1 MDIRFPRGLFCD
13 VRIEDVFLTG
23 IKITLGTLDDFLVR
37 EYSAAFIRVY
47 DGRRWFF
54 GSTSDIGAIQ
64 KQVDLLASMATAN
77 ELIDDDPVV
86 ARLHSHKGEHL
97 VFGDRDVASVDRKLK
112 LALLE
117 SCIGPVGAHPRVTS
131 WTASYSDGRKR
142 KRIISSK
149 GADITF
155 DSQSAGMSVGFQMA
169 QADRR
174 FGESAWSMSE
184 DFGKLGSL
192 QPMLE
197 EKLAQAEDC
206 LLHAE
211 PIEPGEYP
219 VILSPLAAGIFAHES
234 FGHKS
239 EADFMVGDE
248 TMMREWAMGT
258 KVGVGML
265 SIVDDGSEHGTGYTP
280 FDDEGTKACKTWLVR
295 DGVLSGRLHS
305 SSTAAALDEEATGN
319 ARSVN
324 FEYQPIP
331 RMTTTY
337 ILPGKSTFDDLVSG
351 IDRGLLVETIKH
363 GSGLSTFTLA
373 PNTAHWI
380 RGGRVAEPVNASV
393 ISGNVM
399 ETLGLIDG
407 LSDKL
412 ELLSLPGGGCGK
424 NEQYPLPVGFGGPW
438 VRVSRMNVR

>member
-1 MDIRFPRGLFCD
+1 M
-13 VRIEDVFLTG
+13 
-23 IKITLGTLDDFLVR
+23 
-37 EYSAAFIRVY
+37 
-47 DGRRWFF
+47 
-54 GSTSDIGAIQ
+54 
-64 KQVDLLASMATAN
+64 
-77 ELIDDDPVV
+77 
-86 ARLHSHKGEHL
+86 
-97 VFGDRDVASVDRKLK
+97 
-112 LALLE
+112 
-117 SCIGPVGAHPRVTS
+117 
-131 WTASYSDGRKR
+131 
-142 KRIISSK
+142 
-149 GADITF
+149 
-155 DSQSAGMSVGFQMA
+155 
-169 QADRR
+169 
-174 FGESAWSMSE
+174 
-184 DFGKLGSL
+184 
-192 QPMLE
+192 
-197 EKLAQAEDC
+197 
-206 LLHAE
+206 HAE
-211 PIEPGEYP
+211 PVPPGEYP

-258 KVGVGML
+258 RVGSPML
-265 SIVDDGSEHGTGYTP
+265 SIVDDGSERGTGFTP
-280 FDDEGTKACKTWLVR
+280 FDDEGSKAEKTWLVR

-305 SSTAAALDEEATGN
+305 ASTAAALNEEPTGN
-319 ARSVN
+319 ARSVS

-337 ILPGKSTFDDLVSG
+337 ILPGESSFDELVSG
-351 IDRGLLVETIKH
+351 IDKGLLVETIKH

-380 RGGRVAEPVNASV
+380 RGGKVAEPVNASV

-412 ELLSLPGGGCGK
+412 DLLSMPGGGCGK

>member
-1 MDIRFPRGLFCD
+1 MSFPRGVFCD
-13 VRIEDVFLTG
+13 VRIEDVTTTY
-23 IKITLGTLDDFLVR
+23 IKITQGTLDDYLAR

-47 DGRRWFF
+47 DGRRWYF
-54 GSTSDIGAIQ
+54 GSTGDLGSIQ
-64 KQVDLLASMATAN
+64 KRIDLLAGMARRN
-77 ELIDDDPVV
+77 DRIEDDPVV
-86 ARLHSHKGEHL
+86 ARLQSHRGEH
-97 VFGDRDVASVDRKLK
+97 FRFAGREVATTDRKEK
-112 LALLE
+112 LTLLE
-117 SCIGPVGAHPRVTS
+117 SCLAPAAAHPKVTS
-131 WTASYSDGRKR
+131 WSAGYSDGRKC
-142 KRIISSK
+142 KRILSSK
-149 GADITF
+149 GADLSF
-155 DSQSAGMSVGFQMA
+155 DSQTAGLFLGFQMA
-169 QADRR
+169 SGERR
-174 FGESAWSMSE
+174 FGESAWSMAD
-184 DFGKLGSL
+184 DFQSLGSMK
-192 QPMLE
+192 PMLE
-197 EKLAQAEDC
+197 EKLTQAEDC
-206 LLHAE
+206 LMHAE
-211 PIEPGEYP
+211 PVPPGEYP

-258 KVGVGML
+258 RVGSPML
-265 SIVDDGSEHGTGYTP
+265 SIVDDGSERGTGFTP
-280 FDDEGTKACKTWLVR
+280 FDDEGSRAEKTWLVR

-305 SSTAAALDEEATGN
+305 ASTAAALNEEPTGN
-319 ARSVN
+319 ARSVS

-337 ILPGKSTFDDLVSG
+337 ILPGESSFDELVSG
-351 IDRGLLVETIKH
+351 IDKGLLVETIKH

-380 RGGRVAEPVNASV
+380 RGGKVAEPVNASV

-412 ELLSLPGGGCGK
+412 DLLSMPGGGCGK